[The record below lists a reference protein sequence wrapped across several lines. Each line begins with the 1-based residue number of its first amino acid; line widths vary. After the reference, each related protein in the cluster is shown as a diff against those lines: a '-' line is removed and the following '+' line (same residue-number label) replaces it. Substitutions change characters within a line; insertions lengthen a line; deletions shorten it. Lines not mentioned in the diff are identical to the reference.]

1 MAVQRRTRRTKG
13 TNYAELGSNLA
24 ECSTEDAG
32 TQASLL
38 DSLQEPRPVTHDD
51 FLHISTPMDTAT
63 LSLVVSHSLGS
74 FLFREH
80 AKLHGSW
87 MLLVLVALASAV
99 ANTSY

>member
-13 TNYAELGSNLA
+13 TSYAELGSNLA

-32 TQASLL
+32 TRASLL
-38 DSLQEPRPVTHDD
+38 DSLQKPRPVTYND

-63 LSLVVSHSLGS
+63 LSPVVSHSLGS
-74 FLFREH
+74 FLLQEH

-87 MLLVLVALASAV
+87 VLLVLAALTSAV